1 MAHMATPN
9 FTMKHIIATLA
20 VLMAFVGLAS
30 AASAQCGLLNI
41 DYVDQAAIAQGGS
54 GGFTI
59 TAYNSG
65 ESTQRISASAYCDNR
80 ELDCSFAGIS
90 DDSTLVAPGERKTFS
105 LDVQSTGPAGI
116 YQING
121 ELRAG
126 VSAATCT
133 TPLTF
138 NLNVGQ
144 TNASGSSAGINPLN
158 AWIEPNES
166 VNARP
171 SDTVQYTIG
180 LRNNGNK
187 RIYAAISSMGTNPFE
202 SSTSLSASDV
212 ALEAGQTKLVTVA
225 VHLPAGTPGGSY
237 SWIYKVDAGICCG
250 YSTTLTPI
258 QINVQGPLLNIEL
271 RNAPL
276 QDECTAVHAGESQ
289 TFNPSLKNNGNVNG
303 PFDLTISGSATATRT
318 VTISQTRI
326 EIKHGEETPFTL
338 TIAPSVRTPIGIYFY
353 KLRGT
358 YQGFTFLN
366 RQLCFNVVGVE
377 TTRVAVPEE
386 FTIEREHLST
396 TTINITNNGT
406 VADEYALTPEQMDTS
421 DMVVNLQPNSFSL
434 TPGQTQTITVTV
446 TSDLETALGERNLT
460 IRLDAQNYSSNIE
473 LSAKVV
479 ASGKVGES
487 LMEVTVDREIYAP
500 PGASKVFQ
508 VSVENKAR
516 HILRD
521 VSITIESSDLDASQ
535 YSAEPQSIFPGDTAT
550 FDVTVN
556 LPTNAASQTPVN
568 ITVRS
573 GEEFVKIP
581 AVLFASA
588 TANLAFTIFQVIENK
603 NSNDEVTSVNLLINV
618 TNNGQT
624 TVNSIVGIIDD
635 NAYIYSQIPTELSLQ
650 PGETSQVRIN
660 VKAAG
665 GDTQNKDVA
674 LHFASQ
680 AGSTQAQSISLPALT
695 VQPTNLT
702 WKAVAILLLLIGIGL
717 LIARRQN

>member
-1 MAHMATPN
+1 MTSITAHKNTFKN
-9 FTMKHIIATLA
+9 IIATKITLA
-20 VLMAFVGLAS
+20 TLLVLVAFVGLAS

-41 DYVDQAAIAQGGS
+41 DYVDQAAINQGGS
-54 GGFTI
+54 GGFTV
-59 TAYNSG
+59 TVYNSG
-65 ESTQRISASAYCDNR
+65 ENTQRISASASCDNR
-80 ELDCSFAGIS
+80 ELDCSFTGIS
-90 DDSTLVAPGERKTFS
+90 DSTLVSPGERRTFS
-105 LDVQSTGPAGI
+105 LDVQSTGPAGV

-126 VSAATCT
+126 VSGATCT

-144 TNASGSSAGINPLN
+144 VNASAANPLN

-166 VNARP
+166 QNARP
-171 SDTVQYTIG
+171 GDTVQYTIG

-212 ALEAGQTKLVTVA
+212 ALEAGQTKLVTVN
-225 VHLPAGTPGGSY
+225 VRLPAGTPGGSY

-250 YSTTLTPI
+250 YSTTLTPV

-289 TFNPSLKNNGNVNG
+289 TFNPSLKNNGNVKG
-303 PFDLTISGSATATRT
+303 PFELAITGSATATRT
-318 VTISQTRI
+318 VTISQSRV
-326 EIKHGEETPFTL
+326 EVNRGEETPFTL
-338 TIAPSVRTPIGIYFY
+338 TIAPSARTPIGLYFY

-396 TTINITNNGT
+396 TTINVTNNGT
-406 VADEYALTPEQMDTS
+406 VADEYALTPEQMDTT
-421 DMVVNLQPNSFSL
+421 DLVVNLQPNTFSL
-434 TPGQTQTITVTV
+434 SPGQTQTVTVTI

-460 IRLDAQNYSSNIE
+460 IQLDAQNYSSNIE
-473 LSAKVV
+473 LPAQVV

-516 HILRD
+516 HVLRD
-521 VSITIESSDLDASQ
+521 VSITIEGLDASQ
-535 YSAEPQSIFPGDTAT
+535 FSAESQSIFPADTTT
-550 FDVTVN
+550 FDVTIN
-556 LPTNAASQTPVN
+556 LPANAASQTPVN

-581 AVLFASA
+581 AVIFASA
-588 TANLAFTIFQVIENK
+588 TANLVFTISQVIENK
-603 NSNDEVTSVNLLINV
+603 NSNDEVTSVDLLISV

-624 TVNSIVGIIDD
+624 PVNNIVGIIDD
-635 NAYIYSQIPTELSLQ
+635 NAYIYSQIPTELNLQ

-660 VKAAG
+660 VKAAS
-665 GDTQNKDVA
+665 GDTQNQDIS
-674 LHFASQ
+674 LHLASE
-680 AGSTQAQSISLPALT
+680 AGSTSPQSISLPALT

-717 LIARRQN
+717 LIARRQNQ